1 MNKVNYQKL
10 LDKIIDDIIAEKE
23 NDKQFFSPSLLLHS
37 CCAPC
42 SSYVLSY
49 LSDYFDI
56 SVLYYNPNITENS
69 EYKKRKAEQLRFI
82 SVFNEKYAGIKNPVK
97 HIDCDWEPKEFLE
110 VARGLEKAREGGE
123 RCFKCYELRLR
134 KTAAVAKERGF
145 DYFGTTLSISP
156 YKNAQKLNEIGEELA
171 AEYGV
176 KHLPADFKKKNGYKI
191 SIQMSKEYG
200 LYRQDYCG
208 CYFSKL
214 EREVKTAAERS
225 R

>member
-10 LDKIIDDIIAEKE
+10 LDKIIDEIKIE
-23 NDKQFFSPSLLLHS
+23 NEKQFFSPSLLLHS

-56 SVLYYNPNITENS
+56 SVLYYNPNITDDA
-69 EYKKRKAEQLRFI
+69 EYQKRKAEQLRFI

-97 HIDCDWEPKEFLE
+97 YIDCDWEPKEFLDI
-110 VARGLEKAREGGE
+110 AKGLEKEPEGGE

-134 KTAAVAKERGF
+134 KTAAVAKEEGF

-156 YKNAQKLNEIGEELA
+156 YKNAPKLNEIGEAMA

-191 SIQMSKEYG
+191 SIQLSNEYG

-214 EREVKTAAERS
+214 ERDAKIAAE
-225 R
+225 